1 MLATVL
7 SLALGAMAGVIA
19 GYFGGW
25 RDQLVMRLVELFLA
39 LPWLYLLLTVRAL
52 LPLSFGP
59 QQTFLMLAGVIGIV
73 GWARPARM
81 VRGVVRS
88 LRERPYVVAARGFGA
103 SDWHLF
109 KRHILPDLGGLLL
122 TQAAILVPQ
131 YVLAEVALSFVG
143 VGVAEPAA
151 SWGGLLAY
159 LRQLSVLACCAW
171 MALPCCFLVLT
182 FASFQKL
189 ADQVLFRSGSI
200 VKNYEAAILELE

>member
-1 MLATVL
+1 L
-7 SLALGAMAGVIA
+7 SLALGTCAGVIA

-52 LPLSFGP
+52 LPLSLSP
-59 QQTFLMLAGVIGIV
+59 QQTFLMLAGVIGVV
-73 GWARPARM
+73 GWARPARLI
-81 VRGVVRS
+81 RGVVSS
-88 LRERPYVVAARGFGA
+88 LRERPYVAAARGFGA
-103 SDWHLF
+103 SHWYLF
-109 KRHILPDLGGLLL
+109 RRHILPGLAVLLL
-122 TQAAILVPQ
+122 TQAAVLMPQ
-131 YVLAEVALSFVG
+131 NVLAEVALSFVG

-171 MALPCCFLVLT
+171 VALPCGFLVIV

-189 ADQVLFRSGSI
+189 ADMLLIRSSAEVNEFGTGI
-200 VKNYEAAILELE
+200 NTRLG